1 MLSSSP
7 LLDLVRA
14 GAFVM
19 LLFSAILILVVIR
32 NLEAP
37 IKFGT
42 RSGPLLVGMGLVLF
56 ALPIYGDVAGAE
68 ILARPAP
75 ILRIIAGFV
84 LPVGLYLM
92 KPLGLHRI
100 VDAAARPAEE
110 PDDVG

>member
-1 MLSSSP
+1 MLSSSS

-42 RSGPLLVGMGLVLF
+42 RTGPMLVGVGLVLF

-68 ILARPAP
+68 LLARPSP
-75 ILRIIAGFV
+75 ILRIIAGIL

-92 KPLGLHRI
+92 KPLGRHRLI
-100 VDAAARPAEE
+100 GESREE
-110 PDDVG
+110 PE